1 MLIIGISGQTGAG
14 KSTTANILSELG
26 YGENLEVDSVGHEL
40 LTDANIQSILVENFG
55 KEIIDSS
62 GRIDRKILGRKV
74 FSGKE
79 NTIILNNIM
88 HPAMVKRIDDYIN
101 ERKNQGINSIIINA
115 ALLFTMK
122 LDLLCNKLIYV
133 QSEPQLRLRRL
144 VQYRSLPEDRAKER
158 LFSQDKLPE
167 NRKDVIIIEN
177 NGNERELK
185 ANIIKIAKQ
194 YL

>member
-14 KSTTANILSELG
+14 KSTTADILSELG

-40 LTDANIQSILVENFG
+40 LTDANIQSILVKNFG

-101 ERKNQGINSIIINA
+101 ANA
-115 ALLFTMK
+115 KT
-122 LDLLCNKLIYV
+122 
-133 QSEPQLRLRRL
+133 
-144 VQYRSLPEDRAKER
+144 KE
-158 LFSQDKLPE
+158 
-167 NRKDVIIIEN
+167 
-177 NGNERELK
+177 
-185 ANIIKIAKQ
+185 
-194 YL
+194 